1 MSLSHERLQRK
12 LARCFRFYRS
22 VDSTND
28 LAKDWLLAGAPDGAV
43 VIADEQR
50 RGRGRQGRVWHSPPG
65 VALALSVVLRP
76 DEEDV
81 ALVNMIGALG
91 VYDLVRQAG
100 CDEAGIKWPNDV
112 QVNGKKVSGVLTE
125 NVWESDR
132 LLGVVLGIGV
142 NVRVDFAGTDL
153 HASAISLEDVT
164 QAPLDRAELIRQ
176 LLRRIDCWRGKSA
189 KETFL
194 AWRRRLNMLGKL
206 VTVNGVQ
213 GLAED
218 VTPSGALK
226 IKTDKAGALLV
237 HAGDV
242 FDASNTWSIE

>member
-1 MSLSHERLQRK
+1 MTLSLDILQGK
-12 LARCFRFYRS
+12 LARCFRFYQS

-28 LAKDWLLAGAPDGAV
+28 LAKDWLLDGAPAGAA

-50 RGRGRQGRVWHSPPG
+50 RGRGRQGRLWHSPPG
-65 VALALSVVLRP
+65 VALALSVLLRP
-76 DEEDV
+76 AEEEA
-81 ALVNMIGALG
+81 ALVNMIGALA
-91 VYDLVRQAG
+91 VYDLAKQAG

-125 NVWESDR
+125 NVWESGR

-153 HASAISLEDVT
+153 HASAISLEDAT
-164 QAPLDRAELIRQ
+164 QAPLDRAELVRH
-176 LLRRIDCWRGKSA
+176 LLRRIDCWRDKSA
-189 KETFL
+189 EEIFM
-194 AWRRRLNMLGKL
+194 AWRRRLNMLGKR

-213 GLAED
+213 GLAQD
-218 VTPSGALK
+218 VAPSGALR
-226 IKTDKAGALLV
+226 IKTDKAEALLV

-242 FDASNTWSIE
+242 FEAPNTWSVE